1 MKALPTIFS
10 LVLISAVNTTLIS
23 AQEIWDGPTILFS
36 KAAFANWTEPE
47 NQDRITENV
56 WITRADSRGIFNFF
70 LEESYIN
77 DLSPQDTEWAF
88 GTTQEIEKLSFT
100 DWETAVNENPPGS
113 IDQPMVVHLI
123 SEDIYID
130 LVFRSWGQGGGSGGS
145 FSYERSSDPSL
156 GFESAPTKR
165 PTLYPNPANDHIK
178 VRGVEPGQFVEIY
191 SVLGVAVGRF
201 QVSEDPFTLNLDPY
215 PSGIYMI
222 RLGPGQ
228 IQRLVIN

>member
-1 MKALPTIFS
+1 MKILPTLIKGSIALFS
-10 LVLISAVNTTLIS
+10 ILNCT

-130 LVFRSWGQGGGSGGS
+130 LVFRSWGQGG
-145 FSYERSSDPSL
+145 E
-156 GFESAPTKR
+156 
-165 PTLYPNPANDHIK
+165 
-178 VRGVEPGQFVEIY
+178 
-191 SVLGVAVGRF
+191 VAVLFRTSAVAIPAWDLKVLPRSDLF
-201 QVSEDPFTLNLDPY
+201 STLTP
-215 PSGIYMI
+215 PMTM
-222 RLGPGQ
+222 
-228 IQRLVIN
+228 